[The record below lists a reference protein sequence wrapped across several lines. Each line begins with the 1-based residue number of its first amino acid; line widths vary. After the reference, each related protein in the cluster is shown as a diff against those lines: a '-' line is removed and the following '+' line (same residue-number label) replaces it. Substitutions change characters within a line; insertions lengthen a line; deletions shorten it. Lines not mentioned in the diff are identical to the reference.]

1 MAGLRPAS
9 VHHTSIPGPGPR
21 PIRPPA
27 GPPRGDLPSPIFTRS
42 RTSSSRTSSSPLSS
56 EGLAKAR
63 QHLTTHTQISRAMVA
78 GSLCIRHHHLGGLP
92 QPGSL
97 PTVPNF
103 PFSRGCLLARLS
115 SEGLGKAGHRQH
127 TTPPSRMDEVRA
139 GPHTPTHPP
148 THTEG
153 DWPASQ
159 PASPPCR
166 PPAPAPARRPRLCG
180 GGLTAAP
187 RGGGADACRGA
198 PTCWASGR
206 RGPGS
211 R

>member
-21 PIRPPA
+21 PIRP
-27 GPPRGDLPSPIFTRS
+27 RGAAPGRSPIS
-42 RTSSSRTSSSPLSS
+42 
-56 EGLAKAR
+56 
-63 QHLTTHTQISRAMVA
+63 HLHAVA
-78 GSLCIRHHHLGGLP
+78 DL
-92 QPGSL
+92 
-97 PTVPNF
+97 
-103 PFSRGCLLARLS
+103 LLARLS
-115 SEGLGKAGHRQH
+115 SEGLGKALGLQLDAAPPLAHGKLLRQEPGGCQGRVQHLLQRRGFLLRDLLGCLSEFELKCKARQH
-127 TTPPSRMDEVRA
+127 LTTTTKQDGRGAR
-139 GPHTPTHPP
+139 GPHTPTHPH

-159 PASPPCR
+159 PASPPRR
-166 PPAPAPARRPRLCG
+166 PPAPAPALRPALRPRLCG